1 MTPRG
6 ALGDGYLVTAL
17 ESSPSASTFVRIA
30 VREELFSGFSETG
43 WDEAPWDAEPR
54 FTADELQILLNPTLS
69 AAEAAERVGCV
80 VRDVLRLRRTA

>member
-1 MTPRG
+1 MR
-6 ALGDGYLVTAL
+6 D
-17 ESSPSASTFVRIA
+17 
-30 VREELFSGFSETG
+30 ELFSGFSETG

-80 VRDVLRLRRTA
+80 VATFFGCAEQPKSNRLTPVTFSAVLNPCVAVSRLRLMLRA